1 MLLDLSDYLLDTKV
15 IAPKIFYEEELAS
28 TNEKAL
34 NLNSDSYGIVICD
47 KQTYGRGRH
56 GRKWVST
63 PYKDLAFTIIVP
75 KNYIMDGQSLV
86 DIACESV
93 IRTLGELKISAR
105 IKYPND
111 IYIDNKKISGIL
123 CEQTV
128 KDKVITQVLGIGIN
142 VNSNFQDLEPIQ
154 DQLYTSLLLELGE
167 KVSREK
173 LLKNIIET
181 IDQTIQKQIHL

>member
-1 MLLDLSDYLLDTKV
+1 MLLDLSDHLLDTKV
-15 IAPKIFYEEELAS
+15 IASKIFYKKELGS

-34 NLNSDSYGIVICD
+34 NLNNDSYGVVICD

-56 GRKWVST
+56 GRKWIST
-63 PYKDLAFTIIVP
+63 PYKDLAFTIIIP

-86 DIACESV
+86 DIACESIV
-93 IRTLGELKISAR
+93 TTLKKLKISGR

-111 IYIDNKKISGIL
+111 IYIDNKQK
-123 CEQTV
+123 V

-154 DQLYTSLLLELGE
+154 DKLYTSLLLELGKE
-167 KVSREK
+167 VNREK
-173 LLKNIIET
+173 LLKNIIEM
-181 IDQTIQKQIHL
+181 IDHTIQKQIHL

>member
-1 MLLDLSDYLLDTKV
+1 MFLNLSDNLLDTKV

-34 NLNSDSYGIVICD
+34 NLNNDGYGIVICD

-86 DIACESV
+86 EIACESV

-123 CEQTV
+123 CEQIV

-154 DQLYTSLLLELGE
+154 DQLYTSLLLELGK

-173 LLKNIIET
+173 LLKNLIET

>member
-123 CEQTV
+123 CEQIV

-154 DQLYTSLLLELGE
+154 DQLYTSLLLELGG

-173 LLKNIIET
+173 LLKNIIEM

>member
-1 MLLDLSDYLLDTKV
+1 MFLNLSDNLLDTKV

-86 DIACESV
+86 EIACESV

-123 CEQTV
+123 CEQIV

-154 DQLYTSLLLELGE
+154 DQLYTSLLLELGG

>member
-1 MLLDLSDYLLDTKV
+1 MLLDLSDHLLDTKV
-15 IAPKIFYEEELAS
+15 IAPKIFYKEELAS

-34 NLNSDSYGIVICD
+34 NLNNNSYGIVICD

-56 GRKWVST
+56 GREWIST
-63 PYKDLAFTIIVP
+63 PYKDLAFTIIIP

-86 DIACESV
+86 NIACISIV
-93 IRTLGELKISAR
+93 TTLEKLKIFAR
-105 IKYPND
+105 IKHPND

-123 CEQTV
+123 CEQIV

-154 DQLYTSLLLELGE
+154 DKLYTSLLLELGK

-173 LLKNIIET
+173 LLRNLIET

>member
-1 MLLDLSDYLLDTKV
+1 MLLDLSDHLLDTKV
-15 IAPKIFYEEELAS
+15 IAPKIFYKEELAS

-34 NLNSDSYGIVICD
+34 NLNNNSYGIVICD

-63 PYKDLAFTIIVP
+63 PYKDLAFTIIIP

-86 DIACESV
+86 NIACRSIV
-93 IRTLGELKISAR
+93 TTLEKLKIFAR
-105 IKYPND
+105 IKHPND

-123 CEQTV
+123 CEQIV

-154 DQLYTSLLLELGE
+154 DKLYTSLLLELGK

-173 LLKNIIET
+173 LLRNLIET
-181 IDQTIQKQIHL
+181 IDQTIQKQIRL

>member
-1 MLLDLSDYLLDTKV
+1 VLLDLSDYLLDTKV

-63 PYKDLAFTIIVP
+63 PYKDLAFTIIIP

-173 LLKNIIET
+173 LLKNIIEM

>member
-1 MLLDLSDYLLDTKV
+1 MFLDLSNNLLDTKV

-173 LLKNIIET
+173 LLKNIIEM

>member
-1 MLLDLSDYLLDTKV
+1 MLLDLSDHLLDTKV
-15 IAPKIFYEEELAS
+15 IAPKIFYKEELAS

-34 NLNSDSYGIVICD
+34 NLNNNSYGIVICD

-56 GRKWVST
+56 GRKWIST
-63 PYKDLAFTIIVP
+63 PYKDLAFTIIIP

-86 DIACESV
+86 NIACRSIV
-93 IRTLGELKISAR
+93 TTLEKLKIFAR
-105 IKYPND
+105 IKHPND

-123 CEQTV
+123 CEQIV

-154 DQLYTSLLLELGE
+154 DKLYTSLLLELGK

-173 LLKNIIET
+173 LLRNLIET
-181 IDQTIQKQIHL
+181 IDQTIQKQIRL

>member
-167 KVSREK
+167 KVSRCC
-173 LLKNIIET
+173 I
-181 IDQTIQKQIHL
+181 QTR

>member
-1 MLLDLSDYLLDTKV
+1 MLLDLSDHLLDTKV
-15 IAPKIFYEEELAS
+15 IAPKIFYKEELAS

-34 NLNSDSYGIVICD
+34 NLNNNSYGIVICD

-56 GRKWVST
+56 GRKWIST
-63 PYKDLAFTIIVP
+63 PYKDLAFTIIIP

-86 DIACESV
+86 NIACRSIV
-93 IRTLGELKISAR
+93 TTLEKLKIFAR
-105 IKYPND
+105 IKHPND

-123 CEQTV
+123 CEQIV

-154 DQLYTSLLLELGE
+154 DKLYTSLLLELGE

-173 LLKNIIET
+173 LLRNLIET

>member
-1 MLLDLSDYLLDTKV
+1 VLLDLSDHLLDTKV
-15 IAPKIFYEEELAS
+15 IAPKIFYKEELAS

-34 NLNSDSYGIVICD
+34 NLNNNSYGIVICD

-56 GRKWVST
+56 GRKWIST
-63 PYKDLAFTIIVP
+63 PYKDLAFTIIIP

-86 DIACESV
+86 NIACRSIV
-93 IRTLGELKISAR
+93 TTLEKLKIFAR
-105 IKYPND
+105 IKHPND

-123 CEQTV
+123 CEQIV

-154 DQLYTSLLLELGE
+154 DKLYTSLLLELGK

-173 LLKNIIET
+173 LLRNLIET
-181 IDQTIQKQIHL
+181 IDQTIQKQIRL

>member
-1 MLLDLSDYLLDTKV
+1 MLLDFSDYLLDTKV

-173 LLKNIIET
+173 LLKNIIEM

>member
-1 MLLDLSDYLLDTKV
+1 MLLDLSDHLLDTKV
-15 IAPKIFYEEELAS
+15 IAPKIFYKEELAS

-34 NLNSDSYGIVICD
+34 NLNNNSYGIVICD

-56 GRKWVST
+56 GRKWIST
-63 PYKDLAFTIIVP
+63 PYKDLAFTIIIP
-75 KNYIMDGQSLV
+75 ENYIMDGQSLV
-86 DIACESV
+86 NIACRSIV
-93 IRTLGELKISAR
+93 TTLEKLKIFAR
-105 IKYPND
+105 IKHPND

-123 CEQTV
+123 CEQIV

-154 DQLYTSLLLELGE
+154 DKLYTSLLLELGK

-173 LLKNIIET
+173 LLRNLIET

>member
-1 MLLDLSDYLLDTKV
+1 VLLDFSDYLLDTKV

-123 CEQTV
+123 CEQIV

-173 LLKNIIET
+173 LLKNIIEM

>member
-173 LLKNIIET
+173 LLKNIIEM

>member
-1 MLLDLSDYLLDTKV
+1 MLLDFSDYLLDTKV

-123 CEQTV
+123 CEQIV

-173 LLKNIIET
+173 LLKNIIEM

>member
-1 MLLDLSDYLLDTKV
+1 MLLDLSDHLLDTKV
-15 IAPKIFYEEELAS
+15 IAPKIFYKEELAS

-34 NLNSDSYGIVICD
+34 NLNNNSYGIVICD

-56 GRKWVST
+56 GRKWIST
-63 PYKDLAFTIIVP
+63 PYKDLAFTIIIP

-86 DIACESV
+86 NIACRSIV
-93 IRTLGELKISAR
+93 ITLEKLKIFAR
-105 IKYPND
+105 IKHPND

-123 CEQTV
+123 CEQIV

-154 DQLYTSLLLELGE
+154 DKLYTSLLLELGK

-173 LLKNIIET
+173 LLRNLIET
-181 IDQTIQKQIHL
+181 IDQTIQKQIRL

>member
-1 MLLDLSDYLLDTKV
+1 VLLDLSDYLLDTKV

-173 LLKNIIET
+173 LLKNITET

>member
-1 MLLDLSDYLLDTKV
+1 MLLDLSDHLLDTKV
-15 IAPKIFYEEELAS
+15 IAPKIFYKEELAS

-34 NLNSDSYGIVICD
+34 NLNNNSYGIVICD

-56 GRKWVST
+56 GRKWIST
-63 PYKDLAFTIIVP
+63 PYKDLAFTIIIP

-86 DIACESV
+86 NIACISIV
-93 IRTLGELKISAR
+93 TTLEKLKIFAR
-105 IKYPND
+105 IKHPND

-123 CEQTV
+123 CEQIV

-154 DQLYTSLLLELGE
+154 DKLYTSLLLELGK

-173 LLKNIIET
+173 LLRNLIET

>member
-123 CEQTV
+123 CEQIV

-154 DQLYTSLLLELGE
+154 DQLYTSLLLELGG

>member
-93 IRTLGELKISAR
+93 VRTLGKLKISAR

-123 CEQTV
+123 CEQIV

-173 LLKNIIET
+173 LLKNIIEM

>member
-1 MLLDLSDYLLDTKV
+1 MLLDLSDHLLDTKV
-15 IAPKIFYEEELAS
+15 IAPKIFYKEELAS

-34 NLNSDSYGIVICD
+34 NLNNNSYGIVICD

-56 GRKWVST
+56 GRKWIST
-63 PYKDLAFTIIVP
+63 PYKDLAFTIIIP

-86 DIACESV
+86 NIACRSIV
-93 IRTLGELKISAR
+93 TTLEKLKIFAQ
-105 IKYPND
+105 IKHPND

-123 CEQTV
+123 CEQIV

-154 DQLYTSLLLELGE
+154 DKLYTSLLLELGK

-173 LLKNIIET
+173 LLRNLIET

>member
-1 MLLDLSDYLLDTKV
+1 MFLDLSDNLLDTKV

-34 NLNSDSYGIVICD
+34 NLNNDGYGIVICD

-173 LLKNIIET
+173 LLKNIIEM

>member
-1 MLLDLSDYLLDTKV
+1 MLLDLSDHLLDTKV
-15 IAPKIFYEEELAS
+15 IAPKIFYKEELAS

-34 NLNSDSYGIVICD
+34 NLNNNSYGIVICD
-47 KQTYGRGRH
+47 KQTYGKGRH
-56 GRKWVST
+56 GRKWIST
-63 PYKDLAFTIIVP
+63 PYKDLAFTIIIP

-86 DIACESV
+86 NIACRSIV
-93 IRTLGELKISAR
+93 TTLEKLKIFAR
-105 IKYPND
+105 IKHPND

-123 CEQTV
+123 CEQIV

-154 DQLYTSLLLELGE
+154 DKLYTSLLLELGK

-173 LLKNIIET
+173 LLRNLIET

>member
-63 PYKDLAFTIIVP
+63 PYKDLAFTIIIP

-173 LLKNIIET
+173 LLKNIIEM

>member
-47 KQTYGRGRH
+47 KQTHGRGRH

-63 PYKDLAFTIIVP
+63 PYKDLAFTIIIP

-173 LLKNIIET
+173 LLKNIIEM

>member
-1 MLLDLSDYLLDTKV
+1 MFLDLSDNLLDTKV

-173 LLKNIIET
+173 LLKNIIEM

>member
-1 MLLDLSDYLLDTKV
+1 MLLDLSDHLLDTKV
-15 IAPKIFYEEELAS
+15 IAPKIFYKEELAS

-34 NLNSDSYGIVICD
+34 NLNNNSYGIVICD

-63 PYKDLAFTIIVP
+63 PCKDLAFTIIIP

-86 DIACESV
+86 NIACRSIV
-93 IRTLGELKISAR
+93 TTLEKLKIFAR
-105 IKYPND
+105 IKHPND

-123 CEQTV
+123 CEQIV

-154 DQLYTSLLLELGE
+154 DKLYTSLLLELGK

-173 LLKNIIET
+173 LLRNLIET
-181 IDQTIQKQIHL
+181 IDQTIQKQIRL

>member
-1 MLLDLSDYLLDTKV
+1 MLLDLSDHLLDTKV
-15 IAPKIFYEEELAS
+15 IAPKIFYKEELAS

-34 NLNSDSYGIVICD
+34 NLNNNSYGIVICD

-56 GRKWVST
+56 GRKWIST
-63 PYKDLAFTIIVP
+63 PYKDLAFTIIIP

-86 DIACESV
+86 DLTCRSIV
-93 IRTLGELKISAR
+93 TTLEKLKIFAR
-105 IKYPND
+105 IKHPND

-123 CEQTV
+123 CEQIV

-154 DQLYTSLLLELGE
+154 DKLYTSLLLELGK

-173 LLKNIIET
+173 LLRNLIET

>member
-63 PYKDLAFTIIVP
+63 PYKDLAL
-75 KNYIMDGQSLV
+75 S
-86 DIACESV
+86 
-93 IRTLGELKISAR
+93 LKI
-105 IKYPND
+105 I
-111 IYIDNKKISGIL
+111 
-123 CEQTV
+123 
-128 KDKVITQVLGIGIN
+128 
-142 VNSNFQDLEPIQ
+142 
-154 DQLYTSLLLELGE
+154 
-167 KVSREK
+167 
-173 LLKNIIET
+173 
-181 IDQTIQKQIHL
+181 

>member
-1 MLLDLSDYLLDTKV
+1 MLLDLSDHLLDTKV
-15 IAPKIFYEEELAS
+15 IAPKIFYKEELAS

-34 NLNSDSYGIVICD
+34 NLNNKSYGIVICD

-56 GRKWVST
+56 GRKWIST
-63 PYKDLAFTIIVP
+63 PYKDLAFTIIIP

-86 DIACESV
+86 NIACRSIV
-93 IRTLGELKISAR
+93 TTLEKLKIFAR
-105 IKYPND
+105 IKHPND

-123 CEQTV
+123 CEQIV

-154 DQLYTSLLLELGE
+154 DKLYTSLLLELGK

-173 LLKNIIET
+173 LLRNLIET